1 MAKKDFKKGLNN
13 LIEENIDD
21 INEMFSTK
29 KEEPEIDKKIA
40 EQIDI
45 ENVTD
50 DKLKWML
57 IKISRLE
64 KELNLWRTGRLTLE
78 NFKESLKKS
87 GLRYDKNNNEYKI
100 RRKK

>member
-1 MAKKDFKKGLNN
+1 MAKKNFKKGLDN

-29 KEEPEIDKKIA
+29 KEQTEIDNNVV

-45 ENVTD
+45 ENITD
-50 DKLKWML
+50 EKLKWML

-64 KELNLWRTGRLTLE
+64 KELRLWRTGRLTLD

-87 GLRYDKNNNEYKI
+87 GLRYDKNNNEFKV
-100 RRKK
+100 RRNK

>member
-1 MAKKDFKKGLNN
+1 MAKKNFKKGLNI

-29 KEEPEIDKKIA
+29 KKDVEIDKKIV

-45 ENVTD
+45 EDITD
-50 DKLKWML
+50 EKLKWML

-64 KELNLWRTGRLTLE
+64 KELSLWRSGRLTLE

-87 GLRYDKNNNEYKI
+87 GLRYDKNNNVFKI
-100 RRKK
+100 RKRN